1 MAKITLDQIKEE
13 ISVDGWK
20 LLSTEYK
27 NLTTQMTFEC
37 PHGHQ
42 VFAPWQKLR
51 TRRDCPVCKQNSFT
65 QNAEEILP
73 KPKGATRILALDQA
87 TKVTGYSIF
96 DDGKLVKVGT
106 FTTTSD
112 DEVARCVS
120 IKNWFLSML
129 QSWKPDYVGI
139 EGIQYQPKVFDGD
152 TVGSVTLFQTL
163 AHLQGVLLITC
174 HEQGIHYRVCPTN
187 TWRNVCGVKGRAR
200 ADKKRSMQI
209 IAKQWYNINATD
221 DEADAIGI
229 GHYMTTIVNKN
240 TTISN
245 WEI

>member
-1 MAKITLDQIKEE
+1 MI
-13 ISVDGWK
+13 
-20 LLSTEYK
+20 
-27 NLTTQMTFEC
+27 FEC

-120 IKNWFLSML
+120 VKNWFLSML

-139 EGIQYQPKVFDGD
+139 EGIQYQPKTFDGD
-152 TVGSVTLFQTL
+152 SVGSVTLFQTL
-163 AHLQGVLLITC
+163 AHL
-174 HEQGIHYRVCPTN
+174 
-187 TWRNVCGVKGRAR
+187 
-200 ADKKRSMQI
+200 
-209 IAKQWYNINATD
+209 
-221 DEADAIGI
+221 
-229 GHYMTTIVNKN
+229 
-240 TTISN
+240 
-245 WEI
+245 

>member
-13 ISVDGWK
+13 IAVDGWQ

-27 NLTTQMTFEC
+27 NLSTEMIFEC
-37 PHGHQ
+37 PNGHQ
-42 VFAPWQKLR
+42 VFTPWQKIR
-51 TRRDCPVCKQNSFT
+51 TRRDCPVCKQQTFQQVDN
-65 QNAEEILP
+65 QILP

-112 DEVARCVS
+112 DEIARCASV
-120 IKNWFLSML
+120 KNWFLSMI
-129 QSWKPDYVGI
+129 QSWKPDHVGI
-139 EGIQYQPKVFDGD
+139 EGIQYQAKVFDGD

-163 AHLQGVLLITC
+163 AHLQGILLITC
-174 HEQGIHYRVCPTN
+174 HEQGVPYRICPTN
-187 TWRNVCGVKGRAR
+187 TWRNVCGVKGRTR
-200 ADKKRSMQI
+200 ADKKKSMQLL
-209 IAKQWYNINATD
+209 AKQWYDIKATD

-229 GHYMTTIVNKN
+229 GYYMTTVVNRN

-245 WEI
+245 WET

>member
-1 MAKITLDQIKEE
+1 M
-13 ISVDGWK
+13 
-20 LLSTEYK
+20 
-27 NLTTQMTFEC
+27 
-37 PHGHQ
+37 
-42 VFAPWQKLR
+42 
-51 TRRDCPVCKQNSFT
+51 
-65 QNAEEILP
+65 P
-73 KPKGATRILALDQA
+73 KPKGTTRILALDQA

-120 IKNWFLSML
+120 VKNWFLSML

-163 AHLQGVLLITC
+163 AHLQGILLITC

-200 ADKKRSMQI
+200 ADKKRSMQM

-229 GHYMTTIVNKN
+229 GHYMTTVVNKN
-240 TTISN
+240 TTVSN
-245 WEI
+245 WET